1 MFFMLTAR
9 PSVPILWDTHMD
21 FRVHLL
27 SDCGAMAKDGRQHGK
42 RVVKPANDNGLA
54 GATLPEHFQ
63 EALVP
68 LVRLLARQA
77 AREWVEK
84 VLNDNSQGMPEEPPK
99 EPKEE

>member
-1 MFFMLTAR
+1 
-9 PSVPILWDTHMD
+9 MD
-21 FRVHLL
+21 FRVRFLA
-27 SDCGAMAKDGRQHGK
+27 DGGAMAKDERRHGK

-54 GATLPEHFQ
+54 GDALPEHFQ

-84 VLNDNSQGMPEEPPK
+84 VLNDNSQGERGGLPK